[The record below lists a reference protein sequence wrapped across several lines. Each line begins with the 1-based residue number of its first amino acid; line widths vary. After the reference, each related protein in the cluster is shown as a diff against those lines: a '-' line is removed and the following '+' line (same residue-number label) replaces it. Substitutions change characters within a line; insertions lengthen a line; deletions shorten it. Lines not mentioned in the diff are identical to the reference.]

1 MTGRLR
7 RYVLRT
13 RPATLLLLALF
24 TAVGFAQA
32 GNASSV
38 GRVVCTVGAVLGFL
52 VFSVALNDLS
62 DEAVDRVNLPTDE
75 ARPLVAGRSSRNR
88 LGLIAVAA
96 GAVALGLS
104 AALGGNAVVVTA
116 VGMVFSTAYSLPP
129 LRLAARGVVAS
140 LVLPAGLVAVPYLL
154 GVYSVRPYLRLS
166 DVALLVG
173 LYVGFVGR
181 LLLKDF
187 RDVRGDSMFGKRTFL
202 VRHGRRS
209 TCRTSAVFWTVG
221 SLIVMVSTRDA
232 DVAVEAAWGV
242 LLVLTWALLR
252 SLARSTGHRRDE
264 SVISAVAITGRGA
277 MLALLAHLSTVDAG
291 WSHWSSA
298 LAIAAITVI
307 TVGQVREM
315 LVTGPRLVTWRAPVD
330 ELVSRPPGSPQAV

>member
-1 MTGRLR
+1 
-7 RYVLRT
+7 
-13 RPATLLLLALF
+13 
-24 TAVGFAQA
+24 
-32 GNASSV
+32 
-38 GRVVCTVGAVLGFL
+38 
-52 VFSVALNDLS
+52 
-62 DEAVDRVNLPTDE
+62 
-75 ARPLVAGRSSRNR
+75 
-88 LGLIAVAA
+88 
-96 GAVALGLS
+96 
-104 AALGGNAVVVTA
+104 
-116 VGMVFSTAYSLPP
+116 
-129 LRLAARGVVAS
+129 
-140 LVLPAGLVAVPYLL
+140 
-154 GVYSVRPYLRLS
+154 
-166 DVALLVG
+166 
-173 LYVGFVGR
+173 
-181 LLLKDF
+181 
-187 RDVRGDSMFGKRTFL
+187 MFGKRTFL

-315 LVTGPRLVTWRAPVD
+315 LVTGPRLVTWRSPVD